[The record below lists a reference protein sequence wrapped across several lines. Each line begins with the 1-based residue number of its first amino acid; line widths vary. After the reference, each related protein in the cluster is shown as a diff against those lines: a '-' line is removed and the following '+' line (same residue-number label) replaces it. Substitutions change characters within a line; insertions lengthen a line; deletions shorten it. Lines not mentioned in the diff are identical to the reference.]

1 MISRIPLLRELR
13 LTKLEKYAQDNNLE
27 GKSDTTNMDGEV
39 VFKDLQKGVYLF
51 VQPNKK
57 HIGNRIYQS
66 EPFIVTVPGYY
77 DGQVVWDV
85 IIEPKFKNESIPP
98 IVTKTPPVSKEPVPP
113 PTEGSRKPGVKTGD
127 DTDILRW
134 LLLMG
139 LSAGIIWKYKRKAD
153 N

>member
-1 MISRIPLLRELR
+1 M
-13 LTKLEKYAQDNNLE
+13 N
-27 GKSDTTNMDGEV
+27 GEV

-51 VQPNKK
+51 VQPHKK

-98 IVTKTPPVSKEPVPP
+98 IVTKTLRYRR
-113 PTEGSRKPGVKTGD
+113 SRYRRQQKAAANQGQKQEM
-127 DTDILRW
+127 IL
-134 LLLMG
+134 
-139 LSAGIIWKYKRKAD
+139 IF
-153 N
+153 

>member
-1 MISRIPLLRELR
+1 M
-13 LTKLEKYAQDNNLE
+13 
-27 GKSDTTNMDGEV
+27 
-39 VFKDLQKGVYLF
+39 YLF
-51 VQPNKK
+51 LQPNKK
-57 HIGNRIYQS
+57 YIGNRIYQS

-98 IVTKTPPVSKEPVPP
+98 IVTKTPPVSEEPEKLP
-113 PTEGSRKPGVKTGD
+113 PTESTRKPSTKTED

-134 LLLMG
+134 ILLMG
-139 LSAGIIWKYKRKAD
+139 LSAGVIWKCKRKAD